1 MGEHINN
8 PVPVVAIVVAAGSG
22 SRLGAEV
29 PKALVPVGGVPLLTR
44 AGAPLAAGGPAA
56 AGAGRDSVVP
66 AADRMTMSPGVC
78 ATRTTPWPPSST

>member
-29 PKALVPVGGVPLLTR
+29 PKALVPVAGVPR
-44 AGAPLAAGGPAA
+44 
-56 AGAGRDSVVP
+56 
-66 AADRMTMSPGVC
+66 
-78 ATRTTPWPPSST
+78 